1 MEIEI
6 KAEAKS
12 KWLNNAVAMTVVA
25 LSVLMAVSKIK
36 DDNIVQAMQ
45 AAKADMVDSWNEYQ
59 AERMKLHL
67 SEQTKALFL
76 AGHTP
81 DEQKSD
87 NGLVSSLDAK
97 IEKYNT
103 VSADL
108 AKQAKNL
115 QSTYDALNFRDDQ
128 FDVADA
134 AFAIALSVAAV
145 TALTELSWLLIVSW
159 VFGGSGLALMLAAF
173 NGWAIHPDILVNFLN

>member
-1 MEIEI
+1 MEVEI
-6 KAEAKS
+6 KAEAKRR
-12 KWLNNAVAMTVVA
+12 KLNNAVAMTVEA

-67 SEQTKALFL
+67 SEQTKALYL
-76 AGHTP
+76 AEHSQA
-81 DEQKSD
+81 DVNSANE
-87 NGLVSSLDAK
+87 LIASLDGK

-103 VSADL
+103 ASAAL
-108 AKQAKNL
+108 SKQAKDL
-115 QSTYDALNFRDDQ
+115 QTSYDSLNFRDDQ

-134 AFAIALSVAAV
+134 ACAIALSLAAV
-145 TALTELSWLLIVSW
+145 TVLTGLWWLLFVSW
-159 VFGGSGLALMLAAF
+159 GFGLSGLTLTIAAF
-173 NGWAIHPDILVNFLN
+173 NAWPIHPDILVNFLN